1 MISLYISD
9 NTTGMDSNY
18 TNEIDHRF
26 SNISVYLNATGNISG
41 SGRQLNRPIFIS
53 SGPLFDDVSDKYMT
67 SVLLPSLVYVS
78 FLLLVGIPGNLM
90 VIYVYSLK
98 WRANTSRVFILALG
112 SYDFINCVTS
122 LTTEIVLLSRFLN
135 FDFPVWCKVSRF
147 LSASINSGS
156 TFILVAIATD
166 RFLRI
171 CKIHKDPISVELAR
185 SLVFISVFFAALTS
199 WPVLLLY
206 GSYTV
211 IIPLK
216 PPVFVKGKTCL
227 VSDSMVETMYPLIF
241 VIFLLSA
248 HFLVDIVLIALY
260 SFVGR
265 VIYHQQAFRKSM
277 IINSSIKNSTKPV
290 NKSDGSNSNFTVDE
304 LEEHRP
310 ALKEAQPEKNNRVS
324 IVFWKKLSLEYR
336 RSKVQKN
343 PSSQKKKVIKE
354 LKQSLKGH
362 PSIDSNTAK
371 SGSKFR
377 AGRTTFML
385 FLVTVLFIL
394 SFLPYSVL
402 VIVRYTDPGF
412 YTRLT
417 SGGKAVYNVFLR
429 SYLLN
434 SVVNPLVYCFVS
446 KEFRSRCKDV
456 IHSLVCYLRD

>member
-1 MISLYISD
+1 MAFVED

-41 SGRQLNRPIFIS
+41 NGRQLNRPIFIS
-53 SGPLFDDVSDKYMT
+53 SGPLFDDVKDKYMT

-147 LSASINSGS
+147 LTASINSGS

-310 ALKEAQPEKNNRVS
+310 ALKEAHPEKKQQGIYRV
-324 IVFWKKLSLEYR
+324 LEEII
-336 RSKVQKN
+336 S
-343 PSSQKKKVIKE
+343 
-354 LKQSLKGH
+354 
-362 PSIDSNTAK
+362 
-371 SGSKFR
+371 
-377 AGRTTFML
+377 
-385 FLVTVLFIL
+385 
-394 SFLPYSVL
+394 
-402 VIVRYTDPGF
+402 
-412 YTRLT
+412 
-417 SGGKAVYNVFLR
+417 
-429 SYLLN
+429 
-434 SVVNPLVYCFVS
+434 
-446 KEFRSRCKDV
+446 
-456 IHSLVCYLRD
+456 

>member
-1 MISLYISD
+1 MAIVED
-9 NTTGMDSNY
+9 NTKGMDSNY
-18 TNEIDHRF
+18 TNDIDNRL
-26 SNISVYLNATGNISG
+26 SNISVYFNATGNISG
-41 SGRQLNRPIFIS
+41 NGRQNGPIFIS
-53 SGPLFDDVSDKYMT
+53 SGPLFDDVNDKYMT
-67 SVLLPSLVYVS
+67 SVMLPSLVYVS

-98 WRANTSRVFILALG
+98 WRTNTSRVFILALG
-112 SYDFINCVTS
+112 SYDFINCLTS
-122 LTTEIVLLSRFLN
+122 ITTEIVLLCRFLN
-135 FDFPVWCKVSRF
+135 FDFPIWCKLSRF
-147 LSASINSGS
+147 LTASINSGS

-199 WPVLLLY
+199 WPALMIY

-211 IIPLK
+211 VFPLK
-216 PPVFVKGKTCL
+216 PPLYIKGKTCL
-227 VSDSMVETMYPLIF
+227 VSDSMVSTMYPLIF

-248 HFLVDIVLIALY
+248 HFMVDIVLIALY

-265 VIYHQQAFRKSM
+265 AVYHQQAFRESM
-277 IINSSIKNSTKPV
+277 IIKSSMKNFTKPV
-290 NKSDGSNSNFTVDE
+290 NKSEGSNSNFTLDE

-310 ALKEAQPEKNNRVS
+310 AIKETKPENSRVS
-324 IVFWKKLSLEYR
+324 FVFWKKLSLDYR

-343 PSSQKKKVIKE
+343 PLSQKKKVIKE
-354 LKQSLKGH
+354 LKQSLKSN
-362 PSIDSNTAK
+362 PSIDSNTPK
-371 SGSKFR
+371 PGSKIR
-377 AGRTTFML
+377 AGRTTLML

-394 SFLPYSVL
+394 SFLPYSIL

-412 YTRLT
+412 TTRLT

-434 SVVNPLVYCFVS
+434 SVVNPLVYCFIS
-446 KEFRSRCKDV
+446 KEFRSRSKDA
-456 IHSLVCYLRD
+456 IHSLVCCLREY